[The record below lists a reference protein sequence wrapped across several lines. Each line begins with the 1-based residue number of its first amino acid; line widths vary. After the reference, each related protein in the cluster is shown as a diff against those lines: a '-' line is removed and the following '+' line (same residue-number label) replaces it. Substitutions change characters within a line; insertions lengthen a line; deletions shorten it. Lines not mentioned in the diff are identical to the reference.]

1 MTEADDA
8 TRRTRLANERTF
20 LAWLRS
26 GLAAFAVAIAVGAVL
41 PELTDRSRWPYAAAG
56 VGFAALGVGLVV
68 YGLVRERAVEK
79 AIDRGGF
86 APVDRRALAALA
98 VLAVV
103 LGVAAAALIVLL

>member
-26 GLAAFAVAIAVGAVL
+26 GLAAFGVAIAVRAVL
-41 PELTDRSRWPYAAAG
+41 PELTDRSRWPHATAG

-68 YGLVRERAVEK
+68 YGLVRERAVEE
-79 AIDRGGF
+79 AIERGGF
-86 APVDRRALAALA
+86 AKVDRRALAAPA
-98 VLAVV
+98 VLTVM

>member
-26 GLAAFAVAIAVGAVL
+26 GLAAFGVAIAVGAVL
-41 PELTDRSRWPYAAAG
+41 PELTDRSRWPHTAAG

-98 VLAVV
+98 VLTVM
-103 LGVAAAALIVLL
+103 LGVAAALIVLL